1 MKGFLIGICTLL
13 LVCAFASGFAWAQA
27 TAQISGTAK
36 DASGAVLPGVE
47 VTATQTDTG
56 IARSTVTNETGSYV
70 LPNLLIG
77 PYRLEAGLPGF
88 RTFVQTGIV
97 LQVGTSPVI
106 NPVLQVGQ
114 VTEQVEVQANATQV
128 ETRSVGVGNVF
139 ETQRLL
145 ELPLNGR
152 NVTDLIPAS
161 GAAVQTD
168 SSRGFG
174 MRTGVKISVGG
185 GNTDGVQYT
194 LDGAPH
200 INPMDGTSM
209 PLPFP
214 DALQEFKFSTSTQD
228 ASNGMRSGAVV
239 SAVIK
244 SGSNAYHGDLFEFV
258 RNYVFNGR
266 DAFATTNDGLK
277 RNQFGGVI
285 GGPIKKDKMFFF
297 TAYQGTLI
305 RQAPVATTVF
315 VPTPQ
320 MFAGDFTAFASPA
333 CQNGRQVTLRGPFVN
348 NRVDPGLFSP
358 AALKIAAKLPKA
370 FDACGTYLTGNT
382 VHENDHQLPVRVDLQ
397 VNSKETLFGRYL
409 MTKQTVAIPYNLT
422 PQDVLTSSGYGSDD
436 LAHSLTIG
444 DTYVINPNIV
454 NSFRVSGNRI
464 RALKPGAS
472 VFGAPDVGIN
482 AYTYTPKYMTL
493 PVAGAFS
500 LTGQGSFS
508 ANSFFYT
515 TTFGA
520 NDDVSILKGSHQFAF
535 GANFMRTVEWSIAQ
549 AFSGGFYNINGAVTG
564 LGMSDFFLGNVALL
578 RQANPNP
585 LNLNQNFFGAYAQDT
600 WKVTPRLTLNYGVN
614 WQPFLAMSFPQGD
627 VYNFNLAGFYAG
639 KKSTVIPNA
648 PAGFS
653 YPGDPR
659 FNGKSGI
666 QSRYGNVDPRV
677 GLAWDVSGDGKTAI
691 RVGGGIA
698 HDFIEQDLHL
708 NTSSVSPFRLTVNFP
723 GVSLDNPWAT
733 YPGGNPFPYN
743 FNRQKP
749 TFAPYGSYLPVPPDM
764 KTHVQYTWNF
774 AIQRQMTPDLFVSAS
789 YIGTHVAHIWNA
801 IELNPG
807 LFLGLGPCTINTL
820 TGPVSYPQCTNAGN
834 VNQRR
839 LLNLANPQA
848 SMGNITQYDDGGTQG
863 YNGMLLDMRWRH
875 GRNLNLDANYT
886 WSHCIGLPMQTLLN
900 PGQNYVHQAYQNNG
914 PANRNLDIGDC
925 GADRRQI
932 FNTTFVASTPAFSNK
947 TVRALASGLTF
958 STSFRANSGRPL
970 TVYLG
975 TDAAMNGF
983 LYNNNSLQRPNQVL
997 ANPYGN
1003 RSSNTNY
1010 LNAAAFAVPAPG
1022 TYGNVG
1028 QNSIVGPR
1036 YWDWSQA
1043 VSRQFRIREDQR
1055 IELRAEAFNVTNSFR
1070 PGNPS
1075 TVLTNPNTFG
1085 RILCSASGNTGEGN
1099 VGTGCVQPGQT
1110 GGTPTI
1116 GGPRI
1121 LQFAVK
1127 YVF

>member
-1 MKGFLIGICTLL
+1 MKRAFNTACAAFLFLIFGSVSL
-13 LVCAFASGFAWAQA
+13 WAQA
-27 TAQISGTAK
+27 TAQISGTVK
-36 DASGAVLPGVE
+36 DQSGAVLPGVE

-56 IARSTVTNETGSYV
+56 IARMTVTNETGSYV
-70 LPNLLIG
+70 LPNLLVG
-77 PYRLEAGLPGF
+77 PYRLEAALPGF

-97 LQVGTSPVI
+97 LQVGTNPVI

-114 VTEQVEVQANATQV
+114 VSEQVEVQANAAQV
-128 ETRSVGVGNVF
+128 ETRSVGVSNVF
-139 ETQRLL
+139 EAQRLL

-168 SSRGFG
+168 VSRGFG
-174 MRTGVKISVGG
+174 MRTGVKISVAG

-239 SAVIK
+239 NAVIK
-244 SGSNAYHGDLFEFV
+244 SGTNAYHGDVFEFV

-266 DAFATTNDGLK
+266 DYFATKNDGLK

-297 TAYQGTLI
+297 TGYQGTLL
-305 RQAPVATTVF
+305 RQSPAETTVF

-320 MFAGDFTAFASPA
+320 MLAGDFTTFASAA
-333 CQNGRQVTLRGPFVN
+333 CQNGRPVTLRAPFVN
-348 NRVDPGLFSP
+348 NTINPSLLSP
-358 AALKIAAKLPKA
+358 AALKIAARLPKA
-370 FDACGTYLTGNT
+370 LDACGTYLTGN
-382 VHENDHQLPVRVDLQ
+382 VLHENDHQIPVRVDYQ
-397 VNSKETLFGRYL
+397 VSPKQTLFARYI
-409 MTKQTVAIPYNLT
+409 MTKQTIAIPYTLT
-422 PQDVLTSSGYGSDD
+422 PQDVLTSSGVGSDD

-444 DTYVINPNIV
+444 NTYVITPNVV
-454 NSFRVSGNRI
+454 NAFRVSGNRI
-464 RALKPGAS
+464 RALKLGAS
-472 VFGAPDVGIN
+472 AFGAPDVGIN
-482 AYTYTPKYMTL
+482 AFTYTPKYMTL

-515 TTFGA
+515 TTYGA
-520 NDDVSILKGSHQFAF
+520 NDDVSIVKGSHQFAF
-535 GANFMRTVEWSIAQ
+535 GASYMRSVEWSIAQ
-549 AFSGGFYNINGAVTG
+549 AFSGGFYNITPAVTG
-564 LGMSDFFLGNVALL
+564 LGMSDFFIGAVSLF

-585 LNLNQNFFGAYAQDT
+585 LNLNQNHVGAYAQDT
-600 WKVTPRLTLNYGVN
+600 WKITPKLTMTYGVN
-614 WQPFLAMSFPQGD
+614 WQPFFAMSFPQGD
-627 VYNFNLAGFYAG
+627 LYNFSLANFYAG
-639 KKSTVIPNA
+639 KRSSVITNA
-648 PAGFS
+648 PPGFT
-653 YPGDPR
+653 YPGDPG

-666 QSRYGNVDPRV
+666 KSRYGNVDPRV

-708 NTSSVSPFRLTVNFP
+708 NTSSVSPFRLTVVNT

-733 YPGGNPFPYN
+733 FPGGNPFPYN
-743 FNRQKP
+743 FDKSNPR
-749 TFAPYGSYLPVPPDM
+749 FAPYGGYLPVPPDM
-764 KTHVQYTWNF
+764 KTHVQYTWNLG
-774 AIQRQMTPDLFVSAS
+774 IQRQVTPDIFVSGS
-789 YIGTHVAHIWNA
+789 YIGTHITHIWNA
-801 IELNPG
+801 IELNPS
-807 LFLGLGPCTINTL
+807 LFLGLGPCTLNTL
-820 TGPVSYPQCTNAGN
+820 TGPVLYPVCTNAGN

-839 LLNLANPQA
+839 LLNLANPQVNL
-848 SMGNITQYDDGGTQG
+848 GNITQYDDGGTRG
-863 YNGMLLDMRWRH
+863 YNGMLLEMRWRR
-875 GRNLNLDANYT
+875 GQNLNFNANYT
-886 WSHCIGLPMQTLLN
+886 WSHCIGLPMVTLLN

-914 PANRNLDIGDC
+914 TVDRNLDVGDC
-925 GADRRQI
+925 GQDRRQI
-932 FNTTFVASTPAFSNK
+932 FNTTMVAKTPSFSNK
-947 TVRALASGLTF
+947 AARTLASGLTF
-958 STSFRANSGRPL
+958 STSFSARSGRPL
-970 TVYLG
+970 TIYIG
-975 TDAAMNGF
+975 TDQALNGF
-983 LYNNNSLQRPNQVL
+983 TFNNNSTQRPNQVL
-997 ANPYGN
+997 ANPYGDRN
-1003 RSSNTNY
+1003 SLNNY
-1010 LNAAAFAVPAPG
+1010 LNINAFAVPVVG

-1028 QNSIVGPR
+1028 QNSIVGPS

-1043 VSRQFRIREDQR
+1043 ISRQFRIRESQT
-1055 IELRAEAFNVTNSFR
+1055 IEIRAEAFNVTNSFR

-1075 TVLTNPNTFG
+1075 TILGNPNTFG
-1085 RILCSASGNTGEGN
+1085 KILCSASGTTGEGTL
-1099 VGTGCVQPGQT
+1099 GTGCVQPGQT
-1110 GGTPTI
+1110 GVNPS